1 MYVIC
6 VYDVYSKRCKQ
17 VMKVLKKYLYHAHRS
32 VFEGEIT
39 PKKYDMLQDEL
50 APIIKDDDEVIMYYS
65 LSNKRPFVQVN
76 GKDALPN
83 NVLI

>member
-1 MYVIC
+1 
-6 VYDVYSKRCKQ
+6 
-17 VMKVLKKYLYHAHRS
+17 MKVLKKYLYHKQRS

-39 PKKYDMLQDEL
+39 PKKYEVLQDEL
-50 APIIKDDDEVIMYYS
+50 AAIIKDDDEVIMYYS

-76 GKDALPN
+76 GKNNLPN